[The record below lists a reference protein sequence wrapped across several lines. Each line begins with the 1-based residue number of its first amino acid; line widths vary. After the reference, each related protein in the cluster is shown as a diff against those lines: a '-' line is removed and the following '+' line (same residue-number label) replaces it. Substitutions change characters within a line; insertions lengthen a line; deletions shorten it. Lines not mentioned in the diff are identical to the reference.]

1 MNTKN
6 LVISGVGGQG
16 IILLSNLI
24 SEVALSNGLDVKKSE
39 VHGMS
44 QRGGSVVSFVRF
56 GEKVSSP
63 LVPLKSADIIV
74 SMELMEGY
82 RWKEYIKNDGIAILN
97 DYRLPPPAVAMGNIK
112 YKNDIIDEL
121 KDSGV
126 SVYSDNLVKKA
137 IDLGNSRTVNVILF
151 GMLSKFLDFD
161 EKEYITALEKKVKP
175 KFIEIN
181 KKAFILGKE
190 LINN

>member
-63 LVPLKSADIIV
+63 LVPLKSADIII

-112 YKNDIIDEL
+112 YKNDIIEEL

>member
-112 YKNDIIDEL
+112 YKNDIIEEL